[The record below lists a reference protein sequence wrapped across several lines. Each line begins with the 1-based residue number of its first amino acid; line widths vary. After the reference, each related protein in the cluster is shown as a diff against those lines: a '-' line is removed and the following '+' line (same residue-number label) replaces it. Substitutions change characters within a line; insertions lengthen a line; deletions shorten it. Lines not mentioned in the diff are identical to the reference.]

1 MFDELIQNNIKRIK
15 LLEQMA
21 ENLYKEWF
29 VRFRFP
35 GYETMEFEV
44 KSPKG
49 WIFGDKEVTS
59 IPSNWHY
66 GELKE
71 IGEFIRGKNI
81 TADKM
86 IEGEVPVISAGIS
99 PSGYHNVPNV
109 FAKDDNKEKFK
120 VILNTLTNLYEASK
134 PEIFEKDWY
143 NEKFSPLVYLHG
155 LFYKT
160 IDDAKVNRA
169 RKRMQQLLD
178 GSVSASESFISMVRE
193 EPAQYM
199 IHKSKVI
206 DLSKIDTEQLR
217 KEIKTAKYK
226 AIEIDDLKEFI
237 EKALQQ
243 MLNKNCTRTKFS
255 ERYKRIID
263 SYNAGGTE
271 NEDYYEQLVKLV
283 QELKEEDN
291 RAVTEGLLEEEL
303 EIYDLLVAGKKLTK
317 ADEQKVKLSAKN
329 LFHKLMENK
338 KELLPPTITF
348 SLSDNSNSIKLFFF
362 IQRRSSDNLIDLIF
376 SDGLCDGLLSFS
388 YIILSGS
395 LPASSNPLNELRHR
409 KYWCG
414 LFI

>member
-1 MFDELIQNNIKRIK
+1 M
-15 LLEQMA
+15 
-21 ENLYKEWF
+21 
-29 VRFRFP
+29 
-35 GYETMEFEV
+35 
-44 KSPKG
+44 
-49 WIFGDKEVTS
+49 
-59 IPSNWHY
+59 
-66 GELKE
+66 
-71 IGEFIRGKNI
+71 
-81 TADKM
+81 
-86 IEGEVPVISAGIS
+86 
-99 PSGYHNVPNV
+99 
-109 FAKDDNKEKFK
+109 
-120 VILNTLTNLYEASK
+120 TNLYEASK
-134 PEIFEKDWY
+134 PEIFERDWH

-169 RKRMQQLLD
+169 RQRMQQLLD
-178 GSVSASESFISMVRE
+178 GSVSASESFASMVRDDSV
-193 EPAQYM
+193 QYM

-243 MLNKNCTRTKFS
+243 MINKNCTRTKFS
-255 ERYKRIID
+255 ERYKRVID

-291 RAVTEGLLEEEL
+291 RAVIEGLLEEEL

-338 KELLPPTITF
+338 KELLVVDWYKDDQPREKVRTAVET
-348 SLSDNSNSIKLFFF
+348 SLDADLPESYDKDSFNAKI
-362 IQRRSSDNLIDLIF
+362 NLLMNHFVDMAVQGYGWF
-376 SDGLCDGLLSFS
+376 
-388 YIILSGS
+388 
-395 LPASSNPLNELRHR
+395 AA
-409 KYWCG
+409 
-414 LFI
+414 